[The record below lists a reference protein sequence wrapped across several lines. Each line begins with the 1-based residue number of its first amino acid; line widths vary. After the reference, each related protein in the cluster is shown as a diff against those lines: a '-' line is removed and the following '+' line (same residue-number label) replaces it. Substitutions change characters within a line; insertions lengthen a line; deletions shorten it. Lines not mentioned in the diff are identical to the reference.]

1 MKKQFETASEDLVR
15 YLKKYL
21 RSEFLAW
28 FNVVRYY
35 GILLPILLVGII
47 VLIVKSSPFP
57 PKEAYLAIGQA
68 GSSYE
73 ATARQFQDVFARL
86 GLKLILVETEGLEQ
100 GLHQLNADQSPVN
113 ASFYIAGSSSAEKYP
128 NLQSLGSFQYSPIWI
143 FYRGEAVNSN
153 DPFEHFAAK
162 RFAIGLK
169 ETTTNRIFHKLYKL
183 NHEATD
189 LTPNLLELPHLEAA
203 EQLQAGKIDAMFFVD
218 SMDSPTV
225 QKLLADK
232 SIKFMSFN
240 LAEAYAKKLDYL
252 QILRIP
258 IGSLDIATVYPA
270 QDAQIISS
278 TANLLI
284 EKSLHPAIQ
293 WAFIMA
299 AREVNKGKTTFF
311 SEPSFFPRDLD
322 SGFPLSAVASRY
334 YDQGMPQVFKYL
346 PLWLG
351 SIIDNVWVLILGL
364 VAVVYP
370 VYKMIA
376 GFRTFPSKKAMTD
389 IFYDLRDLDEQL
401 MLAKTKAELEYIA
414 QRLDYY
420 DALNVS
426 TWLSAAEVR
435 FYFNI
440 KSQIANLKKVVST
453 RLEALTS

>member
-1 MKKQFETASEDLVR
+1 
-15 YLKKYL
+15 
-21 RSEFLAW
+21 
-28 FNVVRYY
+28 
-35 GILLPILLVGII
+35 
-47 VLIVKSSPFP
+47 
-57 PKEAYLAIGQA
+57 
-68 GSSYE
+68 
-73 ATARQFQDVFARL
+73 
-86 GLKLILVETEGLEQ
+86 
-100 GLHQLNADQSPVN
+100 
-113 ASFYIAGSSSAEKYP
+113 
-128 NLQSLGSFQYSPIWI
+128 
-143 FYRGEAVNSN
+143 
-153 DPFEHFAAK
+153 
-162 RFAIGLK
+162 
-169 ETTTNRIFHKLYKL
+169 
-183 NHEATD
+183 
-189 LTPNLLELPHLEAA
+189 
-203 EQLQAGKIDAMFFVD
+203 MFFVD

-270 QDAQIISS
+270 QDTQIISS

-322 SGFPLSAVASRY
+322 SGFPLSAAASRY

-426 TWLSAAEVR
+426 TWFSATEVR